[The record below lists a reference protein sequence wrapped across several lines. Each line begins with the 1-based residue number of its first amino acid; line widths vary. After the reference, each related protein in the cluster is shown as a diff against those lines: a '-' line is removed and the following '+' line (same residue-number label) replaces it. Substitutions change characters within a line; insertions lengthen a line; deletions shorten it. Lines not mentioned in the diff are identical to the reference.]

1 MPDYAQ
7 KITESQVKAGEAAI
21 KYCIE
26 QGLAG
31 WYVVTRVKSGR
42 GPSSKCLV
50 SGPYTTINAADIV
63 CTDNANFVEFL
74 TTEEAK
80 AITY

>member
-1 MPDYAQ
+1 MHNH
-7 KITESQVKAGEAAI
+7 ITDAQVKAGEAAI

-26 QGLAG
+26 HNLAA

-50 SGPYTTINAADIV
+50 SGPYTTIKE
-63 CTDNANFVEFL
+63 ANKYSTKDGFFVEYLFND
-74 TTEEAK
+74 EAQ

>member
-1 MPDYAQ
+1 MSYSTLIA
-7 KITESQVKAGEAAI
+7 KAQVKAGDAAI

-26 QGLAG
+26 HDLAS
-31 WYVVTRVKSGR
+31 WYVVTRVKTGR

-50 SGPYTTINAADIV
+50 SGPYTTVERASNECNYDSY
-63 CTDNANFVEFL
+63 FVEFL
-74 TTEEAK
+74 FNDEAK

>member
-1 MPDYAQ
+1 MSNYTQHLA
-7 KITESQVKAGEAAI
+7 EAQVKAGEAAI

-26 QGLAG
+26 QGLGA

-50 SGPYTTINAADIV
+50 SGPYTTFDEASNSRV
-63 CTDNANFVEFL
+63 HNSYSTEFL
-74 TTEEAK
+74 FNDEAK

>member
-1 MPDYAQ
+1 MYSAL
-7 KITESQVKAGEAAI
+7 IATAQVKAGEAAI

-26 QGLAG
+26 HKLAA

-50 SGPYTTINAADIV
+50 SGPYTTIDAANVV
-63 CTDNANFVEFL
+63 CIDKDNYVEFL
-74 TTEEAK
+74 TNEEAK